1 MHEPRHTR
9 FRRRPSHSR
18 GRFDMHRPERV
29 LAALDIQ
36 ADGHDRVGTSDRG
49 GDRALFVDVGTD
61 RCDAGLAIGRQR
73 STALGMARRDPNRK
87 PGLPQPTDDAAP
99 EKAGAA
105 EHGGRLCGRPGR
117 VHPLPVSVAN
127 ARRGRPIRLRVRDPD
142 N

>member
-1 MHEPRHTR
+1 MSARIDAMPGS
-9 FRRRPSHSR
+9 PS
-18 GRFDMHRPERV
+18 
-29 LAALDIQ
+29 AK
-36 ADGHDRVGTSDRG
+36 
-49 GDRALFVDVGTD
+49 
-61 RCDAGLAIGRQR
+61 QR

-142 N
+142 TEPAPAPAQPTYGLF